1 MAPCDDMYGI
11 NLIMYDD
18 ESLMICV
25 HKMIQ
30 IIDGNNYLTIGNM
43 NGLLLDYSDAA
54 HTLEIYNSDLHAVQP
69 DLHLPQGSSL
79 FVEKKDHLVSP
90 NGLFTAGFHE
100 IGQNA
105 YCFGIWFTQPTE
117 DGKHTLVWMANR
129 DEPVNGKRSKF
140 SLGKTGDLVLTDAGR
155 RFWTSNTNSKFPV
168 QLKLL
173 DSGNLVLIHIDN
185 KSYIWQSFSS
195 PTDTILPNQPF
206 TKDTALTSIRSLTN
220 FSSGFYKFYFDN
232 DNVIKLLYNRDEV
245 TSVFWPRP
253 WLLPW
258 AAGRTTYN
266 NSRFASLDSKG
277 RFWSSDSF
285 TFLTS
290 DYGKTL
296 QRRLTLDVDGNIRVY
311 TLNKRRWIVTWHAIS
326 TTCAIHGVCGP
337 NSLCTYSPESG
348 RTCACMHGYKAKN
361 HSDSSFGCEPTFDLT
376 KHPENYDF
384 IRLPFV
390 EFYGFDSQFSS
401 RSTFSECKKACLDDP
416 NCKAIQFNFDQGYGA
431 FVCYVKTLLY
441 NGFYK
446 GTPFNTYLKL
456 RKTDVLSYNQKV
468 ANESKLECSTSVIE
482 LKRPYEEK
490 DESGSRKFMLWFSII
505 LGGIEVLCFLFFC
518 LITKRTSGKT
528 TQSYLAIA
536 TGFKRFTYD
545 EIMKVSHKFREEIGR
560 GGGGIVYKGK
570 LPDNRV
576 VAIKVLHDAIQG
588 EAEFLAEMSTIGRIN
603 HMNLIETYG
612 YCAEGK
618 HRILVYEYMENG
630 SLASN
635 LLVANKLDWLKRFEI
650 AKGVAKGL
658 AYLHEECLEW
668 VLHCDVKP
676 HNILLD
682 ANYIPKV
689 ADFGLSKLFHQ
700 NVTEDSIF
708 SRIRG
713 TRGYIA
719 PEWVFNLPITSKVD
733 VYSYGMVVLEMLT
746 GRSPTCDQAIDY
758 SKIVEQKRLVDWVR
772 EKVYEAREDLTE
784 TQLME
789 ILDPVMTER
798 FEIIQMKNLLRVA
811 LQCVEEDKDARPT
824 MSEVVKM
831 LLDSDKDY

>member
-1 MAPCDDMYGI
+1 MNQISCI
-11 NLIMYDD
+11 WV
-18 ESLMICV
+18 SLV
-25 HKMIQ
+25 
-30 IIDGNNYLTIGNM
+30 T
-43 NGLLLDYSDAA
+43 
-54 HTLEIYNSDLHAVQP
+54 
-69 DLHLPQGSSL
+69 
-79 FVEKKDHLVSP
+79 
-90 NGLFTAGFHE
+90 
-100 IGQNA
+100 
-105 YCFGIWFTQPTE
+105 
-117 DGKHTLVWMANR
+117 
-129 DEPVNGKRSKF
+129 
-140 SLGKTGDLVLTDAGR
+140 
-155 RFWTSNTNSKFPV
+155 TS
-168 QLKLL
+168 
-173 DSGNLVLIHIDN
+173 
-185 KSYIWQSFSS
+185 
-195 PTDTILPNQPF
+195 
-206 TKDTALTSIRSLTN
+206 
-220 FSSGFYKFYFDN
+220 
-232 DNVIKLLYNRDEV
+232 
-245 TSVFWPRP
+245 SVFWPRP
-253 WLLPW
+253 WLLR

-266 NSRFASLDSKG
+266 NSRFASLDSRG
-277 RFWSSDSF
+277 RFWSSDNF

-311 TLNKRRWIVTWHAIS
+311 SLNKRRWIVTWQAIS

-348 RTCACMHGYKAKN
+348 RTCTCMHGYKAKN

-390 EFYGFDSQFSS
+390 EFYGSDSHWSP
-401 RSTFSECKKACLDDP
+401 RSTFNECQKACFDDP

-431 FVCYVKTLLY
+431 FVCYVNTLLY

-446 GTPFNTYLKL
+446 GTPLNTYLKL
-456 RKTDVLSYNQKV
+456 PKTDVLSYNKKV

-490 DESGSRKFMLWFSII
+490 DENGSRKFMFWFSII
-505 LGGIEVLCFLFFC
+505 LGGIEVLCFLFFY

-528 TQSYLAIA
+528 TQSYFAIA
-536 TGFKRFTYD
+536 TRFKRFTFD
-545 EIMKVSHKFREEIGR
+545 EIMKASRKFREEIGR

-635 LLVANKLDWLKRFEI
+635 LLAANKLDWLKRFEI
-650 AKGVAKGL
+650 AKG
-658 AYLHEECLEW
+658 
-668 VLHCDVKP
+668 
-676 HNILLD
+676 
-682 ANYIPKV
+682 IPKV

-713 TRGYIA
+713 TRGYVA

-733 VYSYGMVVLEMLT
+733 VYSYGRVVLEMLT

-772 EKVYEAREDLTE
+772 EKVYEACEDLTE
-784 TQLME
+784 TQIME
-789 ILDPVMTER
+789 ILDPMMTEK
-798 FEIIQMKNLLRVA
+798 FETVQMKNLLWVA

-824 MSEVVKM
+824 MSDV
-831 LLDSDKDY
+831 